1 MGRTRPAPFDRRGT
15 TLTDLPIDTR
25 AGAPSAAAVPA
36 EREPRQW
43 LGLVFIAPS
52 FILIGV
58 LFILPLVMTVWMSF
72 HNWPLLGKISFIGLE
87 NYAELIGD
95 QQLWRSIG
103 FTLLYTVMATTALFV
118 VSFPLALLVD
128 KPLRA
133 AGFFRTIYF
142 MPVVI
147 GFGAASTLWIW
158 LLNPDS
164 GVFAKL
170 LASLNLVDQAPRPL
184 EQFWPA
190 MGVILLMVV
199 WKSAGFSMVILL
211 TGLQSVPNELIE
223 AAKIDGANAWGRFR
237 KITLPL
243 MRNSI
248 LLVLVLNVTSSM
260 LAFDQFFIIT
270 QGGPQ
275 NSTISAVFSI
285 FLASFTSYRLGYGS
299 ALSLVLLV
307 VLVAISSIQLAFL
320 RTRPEES

>member
-1 MGRTRPAPFDRRGT
+1 MTNHPDADSTYPDQVA
-15 TLTDLPIDTR
+15 L
-25 AGAPSAAAVPA
+25 
-36 EREPRQW
+36 REPTQW
-43 LGLVFIAPS
+43 LGLALVMPS
-52 FILIGV
+52 FVLIGIFF
-58 LFILPLVMTVWMSF
+58 LLPLVMTVWMSF
-72 HNWPLLGKISFIGLE
+72 FDWPLLGRSTFIGLG
-87 NYAELIGD
+87 NYAELIGET
-95 QQLWRSIG
+95 QLWRSLG
-103 FTLLYTVMATTALFV
+103 FTALYTVLVSIALFA

-133 AGFFRTIYF
+133 AGIFRTVYF

-147 GFGAASTLWIW
+147 GFGAASTLWLW

-164 GVFAKL
+164 GVFARL
-170 LASLNLVDQAPRPL
+170 LLDLGLVGSAPRPL
-184 EQFWPA
+184 ENFWPTL
-190 MGVILLMVV
+190 GVVILMVV

-211 TGLQSVPNELIE
+211 TGLQSVPSELIE
-223 AAKIDGANAWGRFR
+223 AAKIDGANAWNRFR
-237 KITLPL
+237 RITVPL

-248 LLVLVLNVTSSM
+248 LLVTVLNVTSSM

-285 FLASFTSYRLGYGS
+285 FLASFTSYRLGYGA

-307 VLVAISSIQLAFL
+307 VLVAISSVQLAFL

>member
-1 MGRTRPAPFDRRGT
+1 MTVTNHIDAKSPA
-15 TLTDLPIDTR
+15 
-25 AGAPSAAAVPA
+25 SAAAA
-36 EREPRQW
+36 NREPTQW
-43 LGLVFIAPS
+43 LGLALVIPS
-52 FILIGV
+52 FVLIGV
-58 LFILPLVMTVWMSF
+58 FFLLPLIMTVWMSF
-72 HNWPLLGKISFIGLE
+72 YDWPLLGKSRFIGMG
-87 NYAELIGD
+87 NYAELLGES
-95 QQLWRSIG
+95 QLWHSLG
-103 FTLLYTVMATTALFV
+103 FTALYTVLVSIALFA

-133 AGFFRTIYF
+133 AGIFRTVYF

-147 GFGAASTLWIW
+147 GFGAASTLWLW

-164 GVFAKL
+164 GVFARL
-170 LASLNLVDQAPRPL
+170 LLDLGLVGSAPRPL
-184 EQFWPA
+184 ENFWPTL
-190 MGVILLMVV
+190 GVVILMVV

-223 AAKIDGANAWGRFR
+223 AAKIDGANAWSRFR
-237 KITLPL
+237 RITVPL

-285 FLASFTSYRLGYGS
+285 FLASFTSYRLGYGA

-307 VLVAISSIQLAFL
+307 VLVAISSVQLAFL

>member
-1 MGRTRPAPFDRRGT
+1 VTSQASDPMPDQ
-15 TLTDLPIDTR
+15 PI
-25 AGAPSAAAVPA
+25 AASP
-36 EREPRQW
+36 EPKQW
-43 LGLVFIAPS
+43 LGLVFVLPS
-52 FILIGV
+52 FVLIGIFF
-58 LFILPLVMTVWMSF
+58 LIPLGMTVWMSF
-72 HNWPLLGKISFIGLE
+72 HDWPLLGRAEFIGIG
-87 NYAELIGD
+87 NYIELLGER
-95 QQLWRSIG
+95 QLWRSIG
-103 FTLLYTVMATTALFV
+103 FTALYTVLVTTALFV

-133 AGFFRTIYF
+133 AGLFRTIYF

-147 GFGAASTLWIW
+147 GFGAASTLWLW

-164 GVFAKL
+164 GVFARL
-170 LASLNLVDQAPRPL
+170 LTDLGLVHSAPRPL
-184 EQFWPA
+184 ENFWPA
-190 MGVILLMVV
+190 LGVIILMVV

-211 TGLQSVPNELIE
+211 TGLQSVPNELME
-223 AAKIDGANAWGRFR
+223 AAKIDGANSWNRFR
-237 KITLPL
+237 RITLPL

-248 LLVLVLNVTSSM
+248 LLVLILNVTSSM

-285 FLASFTSYRLGYGS
+285 FLASFTSYRLGYGA

-307 VLVAISSIQLAFL
+307 VLVAISSIQLMLL

>member
-1 MGRTRPAPFDRRGT
+1 MRAI
-15 TLTDLPIDTR
+15 LTDLPSVQP
-25 AGAPSAAAVPA
+25 ASPLPLGVAAEA
-36 EREPRQW
+36 ERPPRQW
-43 LGLVFIAPS
+43 LGLLFIAPS

-58 LFILPLVMTVWMSF
+58 LFLLPLVMTVWMSL
-72 HNWPLLGKISFIGLE
+72 HNWPLLGKVSFIGLD
-87 NYAELIGD
+87 NYVELFGD

-103 FTLLYTVMATTALFV
+103 FTLLYTVLVTTALFV

-170 LASLNLVDQAPRPL
+170 LTSLNLVDSAPRPL

-190 MGVILLMVV
+190 MGVIILMVV

-223 AAKIDGANAWGRFR
+223 AAKIDGASAWSRFR
-237 KITLPL
+237 RITLPL

-248 LLVLVLNVTSSM
+248 LLVLVLSVTSSM
-260 LAFDQFFIIT
+260 LAFDQFFVIT

-299 ALSLVLLV
+299 AQSLVLLV
-307 VLVAISSIQLAFL
+307 VLVAISSIQLMFL

>member
-1 MGRTRPAPFDRRGT
+1 M
-15 TLTDLPIDTR
+15 R
-25 AGAPSAAAVPA
+25 AGAPPAVVAEA

-43 LGLVFIAPS
+43 LGLAFIVPS
-52 FILIGV
+52 FVLIGV
-58 LFILPLVMTVWMSF
+58 FFLLPLVMTVWMSF
-72 HNWPLLGKISFIGLE
+72 HNWPLLGKVSFIGLE

-103 FTLLYTVMATTALFV
+103 FTMLYTVLVTVALFV
-118 VSFPLALLVD
+118 VAFPLALLVD

-170 LASLNLVDQAPRPL
+170 LLGLELVDKAPRPL

-190 MGVILLMVV
+190 MGVIILMVV

-223 AAKIDGANAWGRFR
+223 AAKIDGANAWSRFR
-237 KITLPL
+237 RITLPL

-248 LLVLVLNVTSSM
+248 LLVMVLNVTSSM
-260 LAFDQFFIIT
+260 LAFDQFFVIT

>member
-1 MGRTRPAPFDRRGT
+1 MRAI
-15 TLTDLPIDTR
+15 LTDLPSVHPASPLPLDI
-25 AGAPSAAAVPA
+25 AAEA
-36 EREPRQW
+36 ERPPRQW
-43 LGLVFIAPS
+43 LGLLFIAPS

-58 LFILPLVMTVWMSF
+58 LFLLPLVMTVWMSL
-72 HNWPLLGKISFIGLE
+72 HNWPLLGKISFIGLD
-87 NYAELIGD
+87 NYVELFAD

-103 FTLLYTVMATTALFV
+103 FTLLYTVLVTTALFV

-170 LASLNLVDQAPRPL
+170 LTSLNLVDSAPRPL

-190 MGVILLMVV
+190 MGVIILMVV

-223 AAKIDGANAWGRFR
+223 AAKIDGASAWSRFR
-237 KITLPL
+237 RITLPL

-260 LAFDQFFIIT
+260 LAFDQFFVIT

-299 ALSLVLLV
+299 AQSLVLLV
-307 VLVAISSIQLAFL
+307 VLVAISSIQLMFL

>member
-1 MGRTRPAPFDRRGT
+1 MTNHPDADSTSPDQ
-15 TLTDLPIDTR
+15 
-25 AGAPSAAAVPA
+25 AAL
-36 EREPRQW
+36 REPTQW
-43 LGLVFIAPS
+43 LGLALVMPS
-52 FILIGV
+52 FVLIGIFF
-58 LFILPLVMTVWMSF
+58 LLPLVMTVWMSF
-72 HNWPLLGKISFIGLE
+72 YDWPLLGRSSFIGLG
-87 NYAELIGD
+87 NYAELIGET
-95 QQLWRSIG
+95 QLWRSLG
-103 FTLLYTVMATTALFV
+103 FTALYTVLVSIALFA

-133 AGFFRTIYF
+133 AGIFRTVYF

-147 GFGAASTLWIW
+147 GFGAASTLWLW

-164 GVFAKL
+164 GVFARL
-170 LASLNLVDQAPRPL
+170 LLDLGLVGSAPRPL
-184 EQFWPA
+184 ENFWPT
-190 MGVILLMVV
+190 MGVVILMVV

-223 AAKIDGANAWGRFR
+223 AAKIDGANAWNRFR
-237 KITLPL
+237 RITVPL

-248 LLVLVLNVTSSM
+248 LLVTVLNVTSSM

-285 FLASFTSYRLGYGS
+285 FLASFTSYRLGYGA

-307 VLVAISSIQLAFL
+307 VLVAISSVQLAFL

>member
-1 MGRTRPAPFDRRGT
+1 MTNQTDADSPSPAQ
-15 TLTDLPIDTR
+15 
-25 AGAPSAAAVPA
+25 AAI
-36 EREPRQW
+36 REPTQW
-43 LGLVFIAPS
+43 LGLALVVPS
-52 FILIGV
+52 FVLIGIFF
-58 LFILPLVMTVWMSF
+58 LLPLIMTVWMSF
-72 HNWPLLGKISFIGLE
+72 YDWPLLGKSHFIGLG
-87 NYAELIGD
+87 NYAELIAET
-95 QQLWRSIG
+95 QLWHSLG
-103 FTLLYTVMATTALFV
+103 FTALYTVLVSIALFA

-133 AGFFRTIYF
+133 AGIFRTVYF

-147 GFGAASTLWIW
+147 GFGAASTLWLW

-164 GVFAKL
+164 GVFARL
-170 LASLNLVDQAPRPL
+170 LLDLGLVGSAPRPL
-184 EQFWPA
+184 ENFWPT
-190 MGVILLMVV
+190 MGVVILMVV

-223 AAKIDGANAWGRFR
+223 AARIDGANAWSRFR
-237 KITLPL
+237 RITVPL

-285 FLASFTSYRLGYGS
+285 FLASFTSYRLGYGA

-307 VLVAISSIQLAFL
+307 VLVAISSVQLAFL

>member
-1 MGRTRPAPFDRRGT
+1 MSAKAPRSQ
-15 TLTDLPIDTR
+15 LPGLAAGLAYEEDT
-25 AGAPSAAAVPA
+25 P
-36 EREPRQW
+36 PRQW
-43 LGLVFIAPS
+43 LGLMFIVPS
-52 FILIGV
+52 FILIGIFF
-58 LFILPLVMTVWMSF
+58 LIPLGMTLWMSL
-72 HNWPLLGKISFIGLE
+72 HNWPLLGRISFIGLD
-87 NYAELIGD
+87 NYAELLAD
-95 QQLWRSIG
+95 QQLWKSIG
-103 FTLLYTVMATTALFV
+103 FTLLYTVLVTAALFL

-133 AGFFRTIYF
+133 AGLFRTIYF
-142 MPVVI
+142 LPVVI

-164 GVFAKL
+164 GVFARL
-170 LASLNLVDQAPRPL
+170 ITGLGLMDQAPRPL

-190 MGVILLMVV
+190 MGVIILMVV

-211 TGLQSVPNELIE
+211 TGLQAVPQDVIE
-223 AAKIDGANAWGRFR
+223 AAKIDGASAFSRFR
-237 KITLPL
+237 RITLPL

-307 VLVAISSIQLAFL
+307 VLVAISSLQLMFL
-320 RTRPEES
+320 RKREEES

>member
-1 MGRTRPAPFDRRGT
+1 MPAKAPRSQ
-15 TLTDLPIDTR
+15 LPGLAAGLAYEEDT
-25 AGAPSAAAVPA
+25 P
-36 EREPRQW
+36 PRQW
-43 LGLVFIAPS
+43 LGLMFIVPS
-52 FILIGV
+52 FILIGIFF
-58 LFILPLVMTVWMSF
+58 LIPLGMTLWMSL
-72 HNWPLLGKISFIGLE
+72 HNWPLLGRISFIGLD
-87 NYAELIGD
+87 NYAELLAD
-95 QQLWRSIG
+95 QQLWKSIG
-103 FTLLYTVMATTALFV
+103 FTLLYTVLVTAALFL

-133 AGFFRTIYF
+133 AGLFRTIYF
-142 MPVVI
+142 LPVVI

-164 GVFAKL
+164 GVFARL
-170 LASLNLVDQAPRPL
+170 ITGLGLMDQAPRPL

-190 MGVILLMVV
+190 MGVIILMVV

-211 TGLQSVPNELIE
+211 TGLQAVPQDVIE
-223 AAKIDGANAWGRFR
+223 AAKIDGASAFNRFR
-237 KITLPL
+237 RITLPL

-307 VLVAISSIQLAFL
+307 VLVAISSLQLMFL
-320 RTRPEES
+320 RKREEES

>member
-1 MGRTRPAPFDRRGT
+1 MTDTTASKTISRVGRR
-15 TLTDLPIDTR
+15 
-25 AGAPSAAAVPA
+25 
-36 EREPRQW
+36 PRQW
-43 LGLVFIAPS
+43 LGLAFIGPSVAMITVF
-52 FILIGV
+52 FLV
-58 LFILPLVMTVWMSF
+58 PLGMTVWMSF
-72 HNWPLLGKISFIGLE
+72 YNWPLLGKAKFIGGE
-87 NYAELIGD
+87 NYLELLGD
-95 QQLWRSIG
+95 QQLWRSLS
-103 FTLLYTVMATTALFV
+103 FTALYTVLVTVALFAV
-118 VSFPLALLVD
+118 AMPLALLVD

-133 AGFFRTIYF
+133 AGLFRTIYF

-170 LASLNLVDQAPRPL
+170 LLGLGLIDSAPRPL

-190 MGVILLMVV
+190 MGVIILMVV

-223 AAKIDGANAWGRFR
+223 AAKIDGASPWSRFR
-237 KITLPL
+237 LITLPL
-243 MRNSI
+243 IRNSI

-320 RTRPEES
+320 RSRPEES

>member
-1 MGRTRPAPFDRRGT
+1 MTAPAT
-15 TLTDLPIDTR
+15 
-25 AGAPSAAAVPA
+25 

-43 LGLVFIAPS
+43 LGLLFIVPS
-52 FILIGV
+52 FILIGIFF
-58 LFILPLVMTVWMSF
+58 LLPLGMTVWMSF
-72 HNWPLLGKISFIGLE
+72 HNWPLLGKVSFIGLD

-95 QQLWRSIG
+95 RQLWRSIS
-103 FTLLYTVMATTALFV
+103 FTLLYTVLVTMALFV
-118 VSFPLALLVD
+118 VAFPLALLVD
-128 KPLRA
+128 RPLRA
-133 AGFFRTIYF
+133 AGLFRTIYF
-142 MPVVI
+142 MPVVV

-164 GVFAKL
+164 GVFAQL
-170 LASLNLVDQAPRPL
+170 LTDLGLVSAAPRPL
-184 EQFWPA
+184 ENFWPS
-190 MGVILLMVV
+190 MGVIILMVV

-211 TGLQSVPNELIE
+211 TGLQSVPNDLIE
-223 AAKIDGANAWGRFR
+223 AAKIDGASAWSRFR
-237 KITLPL
+237 RITLPL

-248 LLVLVLNVTSSM
+248 LLVMVLNVTSSM

>member
-1 MGRTRPAPFDRRGT
+1 M
-15 TLTDLPIDTR
+15 TDLTSDKPASLPPLDL
-25 AGAPSAAAVPA
+25 VVDA
-36 EREPRQW
+36 ERAPRQW
-43 LGLVFIAPS
+43 LGLLFIAPS

-58 LFILPLVMTVWMSF
+58 LFVLPLLMTVWMSL
-72 HNWPLLGKISFIGLE
+72 HNWPLLGKISFIGLD
-87 NYAELIGD
+87 NYAELLAD

-103 FTLLYTVMATTALFV
+103 FTLLYTVLVTTALFV
-118 VSFPLALLVD
+118 VAFPLALLVD

-170 LASLNLVDQAPRPL
+170 LTSLNLVDSAPRPL

-190 MGVILLMVV
+190 MGVIILMVV

-223 AAKIDGANAWGRFR
+223 AAKIDGASAWSRFR
-237 KITLPL
+237 RITLPL

-260 LAFDQFFIIT
+260 LAFDQFFVIT

-299 ALSLVLLV
+299 AQSLVLLV
-307 VLVAISSIQLAFL
+307 VLVAISSIQLMFL